1 MKKFLLSTVALAG
14 LTAGAVAADL
24 PMRAAP
30 VAVAPAFTWTGF
42 YVGANVGSGWRND
55 RDNFFR
61 DPGLVTLDRNGAAG
75 IVPSFPQPVVPAA
88 GGFFGQ
94 GFGNGTTPLAGLLGG
109 VQAGYN
115 WQVTPGHG
123 WVLGV
128 EGDIQV
134 SDIGRRRNNDN
145 GGFLGTGFGAFG
157 TPGFGT
163 GFGGFQAAAVSP
175 AGLAGPGF
183 GVSAATAA
191 ATPNNIA
198 LFNNFGGNG
207 FNNRNRSGGDW
218 FGTARVRVGYAVDRI
233 MFYGTGGLAF
243 ADDNRN
249 NNNGVGFNGF
259 GTGFANGA
267 AVVAA
272 APAFFTSAAAVTAA
286 GGVIPT
292 NGGLFVGNRNNSN
305 GNIGAAVGAGVEY
318 AWTNNLSIKFEG
330 MGLLFGN
337 RSNNNNNAFAFG
349 NQVVGV
355 TNNGAPITATNTFNT
370 GGRRGT
376 SSSDIWLLRTGLNYR
391 FGLF

>member
-42 YVGANVGSGWRND
+42 YVGVNAGSGWRND
-55 RDNFFR
+55 RNNFFG

-75 IVPSFPQPVVPAA
+75 IIPAISQPVVPAA

-94 GFGNGTTPLAGLLGG
+94 GFGNGTTPLAGFLGG

-115 WQVTPGHG
+115 WQLTPGHG

-134 SDIGRRRNNDN
+134 SNIGRRNNNDN
-145 GGFLGTGFGAFG
+145 GGFLGNGFGAFG
-157 TPGFGT
+157 TPGLGT
-163 GFGGFQAAAVSP
+163 GFGGFQAAAVTP
-175 AGLAGPGF
+175 QQGAGF

-198 LFNNFGGNG
+198 LFNNFGNGNG
-207 FNNRNRSGGDW
+207 FNNRNRNGADW

-233 MFYGTGGLAF
+233 LFYGTAGIAF

-249 NNNGVGFNGF
+249 NNNGFGLNGF
-259 GTGFANGA
+259 GTGFATGA

-292 NGGLFVGNRNNSN
+292 NTVGFFGNRNNNN
-305 GNIGAAVGAGVEY
+305 GNVGGAIGAGVEY
-318 AWTNNLSIKFEG
+318 AWTNNLSVKFEG

-337 RSNNNNNAFAFG
+337 RNGNNNNNAFAFG

-355 TNNGAPITATNTFNT
+355 TNNGAPITATNSFNT
-370 GGRRGT
+370 GRRGT